1 MFTISE
7 KANKEID
14 KAQKALRNALDALTL
29 SDAYNLPSDI
39 FHAATVEDVNHIIT
53 AILHLRGECEA
64 ATV

>member
-29 SDAYNLPSDI
+29 SDPYNMPGDV
-39 FHAATVEDVNHIIT
+39 FHAATVNDINRIIT
-53 AILHLRGECEA
+53 AIEHLRGDM
-64 ATV
+64 